1 MTRSRPECFLIV
13 IQLNVLYAYWIGYC
27 RFDKPGAKTFSNNQ
41 QSKPADPPIESLHP
55 SWQASKRKKEQLELI
70 KSGPSNKKIKFDDD

>member
-1 MTRSRPECFLIV
+1 MCYILIGF
-13 IQLNVLYAYWIGYC
+13 INC
-27 RFDKPGAKTFSNNQ
+27 RFDKPGTKTFSKTQ